1 MKRRRSWRGTCCDYW
16 QKDDTGLAVDLAG
29 KTALVTGASSG
40 IGRAT
45 ALALAAAGARVA
57 LTRRS
62 EARLG
67 EVAGIIGAKEV
78 VLPADL
84 AVAGAC
90 AAVVTQAQAA
100 LGRIDILIANAGL

>member
-1 MKRRRSWRGTCCDYW
+1 M
-16 QKDDTGLAVDLAG
+16 AVELAG
-29 KTALVTGASSG
+29 RTALVTGASSG

-57 LTRRS
+57 LTGRC

-67 EVAGIIGAKEV
+67 EVAGIIGAGTV

-90 AAVVTQAQAA
+90 AAAVAQ
-100 LGRIDILIANAGL
+100 L

>member
-45 ALALAAAGARVA
+45 ALALAAAGAR
-57 LTRRS
+57 
-62 EARLG
+62 LG
-67 EVAGIIGAKEV
+67 EVAGIIGAGTV

-90 AAVVTQAQAA
+90 APVVTKAQAA